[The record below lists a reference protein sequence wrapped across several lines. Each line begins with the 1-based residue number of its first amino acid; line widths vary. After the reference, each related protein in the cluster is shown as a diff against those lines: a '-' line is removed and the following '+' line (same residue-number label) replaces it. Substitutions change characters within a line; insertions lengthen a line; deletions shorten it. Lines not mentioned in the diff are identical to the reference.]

1 MQRLDLDLLYTFVAI
16 VEHGGFNHA
25 AKRVHRSQSA
35 VSLQMQRLE
44 SIAGTVLFKRVGR
57 HMQIT
62 DAGDVLLNR
71 ARKLLALNEE
81 TLQALRG
88 TVVEG
93 TVRLGATTDV
103 AEDFLPDL
111 LKEFCAAHARVKLEV
126 VVDRSH
132 ELVRAFRAG
141 SLDLAIALGETPKG
155 QVLGRQKVE
164 WIAACDFKLDPLQP
178 VPLVLLDAPCIFREL
193 AIGALDA
200 HRVPWRIVYG
210 TSSLSG
216 LRAAVKAGLGIT
228 PRTVSFPASGLR
240 YIPRRR
246 QLPALG
252 RLALSLYS
260 GKDVVSSATTKLAEL
275 VEERL
280 GAALGM
286 SRRSR
291 DGRIH

>member
-1 MQRLDLDLLYTFVAI
+1 MQRLNLDLLHTFVAI
-16 VEHGGFNHA
+16 ADHGGFAHA

-44 SIAGTVLFKRVGR
+44 SVAGAALFKRAGR

-71 ARKLLALNEE
+71 ARKLLALHDE

-103 AEDFLPDL
+103 AEDFLPGI
-111 LKEFCAAHARVKLEV
+111 LKEFCAAHAQVKFEV
-126 VVDRSH
+126 AVERSH

-155 QVLGRQKVE
+155 QVLGQQKVM
-164 WIAACDFKLDPLQP
+164 WIAARDFKLDPAQP
-178 VPLVLLDAPCIFREL
+178 VPLVLLDAPCLFREL
-193 AIGALDA
+193 AIEALDA

-228 PRTVSFPASGLR
+228 PRTVSLPVAGLK
-240 YIPRRR
+240 YIARRR

-252 RLALSLYS
+252 RIALSLYGAKNADS
-260 GKDVVSSATTKLAEL
+260 LAASKLAGL
-275 VEERL
+275 IEERL
-280 GAALGM
+280 AAALGM
-286 SRRSR
+286 RAS
-291 DGRIH
+291 

>member
-1 MQRLDLDLLYTFVAI
+1 MQRLDLDLLHTFVAI
-16 VEHGGFNHA
+16 ADNGGFAHA

-44 SIAGTVLFKRVGR
+44 SIAGATLFRRAGR

-62 DAGDVLLNR
+62 DAGDVLLTR
-71 ARKLLALNEE
+71 ARKLLALNDE
-81 TLQALRG
+81 TLHALRG

-93 TVRLGATTDV
+93 TVRLGAPADV
-103 AEDFLPDL
+103 AEDFLPGL
-111 LKEFCAAHARVKLEV
+111 LKEFCAAHVRVKFEV

-141 SLDLAIALGETPKG
+141 SLDLAIALGETSEG
-155 QVLGRQKVE
+155 RVLGKQKVL
-164 WIAACDFKLDPLQP
+164 WIAASDFKLDPAQP

-193 AIGALDA
+193 AINALDV
-200 HRVPWRIVYG
+200 HRIPWRIVYS

-228 PRTVSFPASGLR
+228 PRTVSLPARGLR
-240 YIPRRR
+240 YIRRHR
-246 QLPALG
+246 RLPTLG
-252 RLALSLYS
+252 GLALSLY
-260 GKDVVSSATTKLAEL
+260 GMKGGNPLALAKLAGL

-280 GAALGM
+280 GAALRM
-286 SRRSR
+286 SRGSEG
-291 DGRIH
+291 GRVR

>member
-1 MQRLDLDLLYTFVAI
+1 
-16 VEHGGFNHA
+16 
-25 AKRVHRSQSA
+25 
-35 VSLQMQRLE
+35 
-44 SIAGTVLFKRVGR
+44 
-57 HMQIT
+57 MQIT

-71 ARKLLALNEE
+71 ARQLLAINEE

-88 TVVEG
+88 AVVEG

-103 AEDFLPDL
+103 AEDFLPDI

-155 QVLGRQKVE
+155 QVLGKQKVE
-164 WIAACDFKLDPLQP
+164 WIAARDFELDPQQP

-200 HRVPWRIVYG
+200 RRIPWRIVYG

-252 RLALSLYS
+252 RLSLSLYGGQNGDS
-260 GKDVVSSATTKLAEL
+260 LAIAKLAEL

-280 GAALGM
+280 GAALGI
-286 SRRSR
+286 SRRYR
-291 DGRIH
+291 DGRVR

>member
-1 MQRLDLDLLYTFVAI
+1 MQRLDLDLLNTFVAI
-16 VEHGGFNHA
+16 ADHGGFAHA
-25 AKRVHRSQSA
+25 GKRVHRSQSA

-44 SIAGTVLFKRVGR
+44 SMAGTALFKRAGR
-57 HMQIT
+57 QMQIT

-71 ARKLLALNEE
+71 ARKLLALNDE

-103 AEDFLPDL
+103 AEDFLPGI

-126 VVDRSH
+126 VVERSH
-132 ELVRAFRAG
+132 ELVRGFRAG
-141 SLDLAIALGETPKG
+141 NLDLAIALGETPKG
-155 QVLGRQKVE
+155 QVLGKQKVM
-164 WIAACDFKLDPLQP
+164 WIAARDFKLDPAQP

-200 HRVPWRIVYG
+200 HRIPWRIVYG

-216 LRAAVKAGLGIT
+216 LRTAVKAGLGVT
-228 PRTVSFPASGLR
+228 PRTVSLPASGLQHISR
-240 YIPRRR
+240 CR

-252 RLALSLYS
+252 TLALSLYG
-260 GKDVVSSATTKLAEL
+260 GKNADSLAAAKLAKL

-286 SRRSR
+286 PQRSA
-291 DGRIH
+291 

>member
-1 MQRLDLDLLYTFVAI
+1 MMQRLDLDLLNTFVAI
-16 VEHGGFNHA
+16 ADHGGFAHA

-44 SIAGTVLFKRVGR
+44 SMAGTALFKRAGR
-57 HMQIT
+57 QMQIT

-71 ARKLLALNEE
+71 ARKLLALNDE

-103 AEDFLPDL
+103 AEDFLPGI
-111 LKEFCAAHARVKLEV
+111 LKEFCAAHTRVKLEV
-126 VVDRSH
+126 VVERSH
-132 ELVRAFRAG
+132 ELVRGFRAG

-155 QVLGRQKVE
+155 QVLGQQKVM
-164 WIAACDFKLDPLQP
+164 WIAARDFKLDPVQP

-193 AIGALDA
+193 AINALDA
-200 HRVPWRIVYG
+200 HRIPWRIVYG

-216 LRAAVKAGLGIT
+216 LRAAVKAGLGVT
-228 PRTVSFPASGLR
+228 PRTVSLPANGLQH
-240 YIPRRR
+240 ISRRR
-246 QLPALG
+246 RLPALG
-252 RLALSLYS
+252 TLALSLYG
-260 GKDVVSSATTKLAEL
+260 GKSAGSLAASKLAEL

-280 GAALGM
+280 GAALGTLH
-286 SRRSR
+286 RSA
-291 DGRIH
+291 

>member
-1 MQRLDLDLLYTFVAI
+1 MQRLDLDLLHTFVAI
-16 VEHGGFNHA
+16 ADHGGFAHA

-44 SIAGTVLFKRVGR
+44 SVAGAALFKRAGR

-71 ARKLLALNEE
+71 ARKLLALNDE

-103 AEDFLPDL
+103 AEDFLPGI
-111 LKEFCAAHARVKLEV
+111 LKEFCAAHAQVKLEV
-126 VVDRSH
+126 AVERSH

-155 QVLGRQKVE
+155 QVLGQQKVM
-164 WIAACDFKLDPLQP
+164 WIAARDFKLDPAQP
-178 VPLVLLDAPCIFREL
+178 VPLVLLDAPCLFREL
-193 AIGALDA
+193 AIEALDA

-228 PRTVSFPASGLR
+228 PRTVSLPVAGLK
-240 YIPRRR
+240 YIARRR

-252 RLALSLYS
+252 RIALSLYGAKNADS
-260 GKDVVSSATTKLAEL
+260 LAASKLAGL
-275 VEERL
+275 IEERL
-280 GAALGM
+280 AAALGM
-286 SRRSR
+286 RAS
-291 DGRIH
+291 